1 MRPDLSR
8 PADPDNSHSC
18 HFRSKFSAFTA
29 KLSQSQAVE
38 FYGEWLLV
46 PSNLTFQRVHSGQL
60 DPTVIGDK
68 FKWFAHN
75 LEPVSFI
82 VWDNLSSLNTA
93 LRCLQETEVVAT
105 DESGSDSDGGSS
117 SSSFSS
123 LSELGPPK
131 LARQPPGDQ
140 VDRSSS
146 SLMWSGL
153 DPSTVYQP
161 PKSLQV
167 MSGCSD
173 LTCHLHTVNY
183 LFNIN

>member
-1 MRPDLSR
+1 M
-8 PADPDNSHSC
+8 
-18 HFRSKFSAFTA
+18 
-29 KLSQSQAVE
+29 V
-38 FYGEWLLV
+38 
-46 PSNLTFQRVHSGQL
+46 

-68 FKWFAHN
+68 FKWFAHS

-93 LRCLQETEVVAT
+93 LRCLQETEIVAT

-131 LARQPPGDQ
+131 LPSQPPQDEVDQ
-140 VDRSSS
+140 SS

-167 MSGCSD
+167 MLRRAE
-173 LTCHLHTVNY
+173 LTSIVHLQTVCQTIIE
-183 LFNIN
+183 LSL